1 MAKHRILESD
11 LYQFKK
17 VSYQGGEPQTVQIVR
32 QGETTKLYPFKKIIY
47 KQAACRSDSR
57 IRHLFAEQGS
67 HIALAL
73 RPNVGFKN
81 PTYADDAAELL
92 LFCKV
97 IFWIGITQ
105 MVRSNCFYFVR
116 LFFRMNINKAV

>member
-1 MAKHRILESD
+1 MTQRVGWVENPTSR
-11 LYQFKK
+11 
-17 VSYQGGEPQTVQIVR
+17 QIPI
-32 QGETTKLYPFKKIIY
+32 QKIIY

-97 IFWIGITQ
+97 IFLDWYYAKLHATT
-105 MVRSNCFYFVR
+105 
-116 LFFRMNINKAV
+116 A